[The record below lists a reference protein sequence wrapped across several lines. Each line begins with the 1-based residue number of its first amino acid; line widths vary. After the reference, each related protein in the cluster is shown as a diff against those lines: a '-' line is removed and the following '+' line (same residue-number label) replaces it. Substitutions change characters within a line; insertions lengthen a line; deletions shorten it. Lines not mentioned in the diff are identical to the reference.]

1 MEKLGD
7 LPIKTVNGAMV
18 YVRDVASVRDGNPP
32 QTNIVHVDGNRS
44 VLMMVLKAGSIST
57 LDIIAGIKQKVIDV
71 RDSLPEALKIG
82 FIGDQSVFVRGA
94 ITGVAYEGII
104 AALLTSVMILLFLGQ
119 LALDHHHCHLDSAVR
134 CSAPSSCCRRSA
146 KL

>member
-1 MEKLGD
+1 MEDLGG

-44 VLMMVLKAGSIST
+44 VLMMVLKAGATST

-71 RDSLPEALKIG
+71 KD
-82 FIGDQSVFVRGA
+82 
-94 ITGVAYEGII
+94 
-104 AALLTSVMILLFLGQ
+104 
-119 LALDHHHCHLDSAVR
+119 
-134 CSAPSSCCRRSA
+134 
-146 KL
+146 